1 MPTLVDSSQNIFA
14 ASFLGDYAQLDKT
27 AGTVYSSTIK
37 SNEYNLALSQASNTS
52 ATYSGMAFH
61 VDTSGLSV

>member
-1 MPTLVDSSQNIFA
+1 
-14 ASFLGDYAQLDKT
+14 
-27 AGTVYSSTIK
+27 VYSSTIK